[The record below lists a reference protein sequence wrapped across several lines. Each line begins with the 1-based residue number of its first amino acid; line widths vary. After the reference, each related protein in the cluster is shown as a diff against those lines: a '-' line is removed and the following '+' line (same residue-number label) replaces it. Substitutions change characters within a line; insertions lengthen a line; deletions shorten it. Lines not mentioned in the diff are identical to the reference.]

1 LKIKKITEFDHE
13 GRHILTGTT
22 DGTVSI
28 IKIEYIYIKKLKNN
42 WLTHFIIIKVYI
54 IWYFIKNNLYKNI

>member
-1 LKIKKITEFDHE
+1 MKIKKITEFDHE

-28 IKIEYIYIKKLKNN
+28 IKIELYIYKEIEE
-42 WLTHFIIIKVYI
+42 
-54 IWYFIKNNLYKNI
+54 